1 MRESFTG
8 CWWSSDI
15 FTIALWHI
23 YIYYFK
29 QLRPGSAKAKEILNW
44 ISKLEFFSHKKK
56 TKTVHPTEPGYSWS
70 QQGAPGMDFFHRA
83 CFKWKSLTGPV
94 LPLWV
99 SGWLRVL
106 PCLGWNAWLESP
118 EPFGN
123 RHHARDDPRPL
134 RNHLAS
140 GQQKQHLWH
149 KSSQHLQA
157 APCTRRKPTKN
168 RTIRDC
174 DWNVWLFTA
183 KC

>member
-1 MRESFTG
+1 MIFRHFHHSSVTYIHILLQTTETWKRKGKGDLKLNFQAWIFFT
-8 CWWSSDI
+8 
-15 FTIALWHI
+15 
-23 YIYYFK
+23 
-29 QLRPGSAKAKEILNW
+29 
-44 ISKLEFFSHKKK
+44 HKKK